1 LLSFCHYSLVKKVPR
16 KSSIFSGSS
25 FLTKEEAERIENREK
40 FSLINILD
48 FLV

>member
-1 LLSFCHYSLVKKVPR
+1 M
-16 KSSIFSGSS
+16 FSGSS
-25 FLTKEEAERIENREK
+25 IIIKEEADRTENREI